1 MNDRRNGDCRIPLS
15 ARVWCED
22 EEVTLYVP
30 AVDVSERGMCVRTGR
45 PLEEGRRVR
54 VGMSGPEG
62 EAVATARVAWSRPT
76 RDTPSAGLHIE
87 EFLRGRDAFER
98 MVKTAR
104 EKNERLVDPEPFDS

>member
-1 MNDRRNGDCRIPLS
+1 MNDRRKGDRRIPLS

-30 AVDVSERGMCVRTGR
+30 AVDVSEGGMCVRTGR

-62 EAVATARVAWSRPT
+62 EAVATARVAWSRPAH
-76 RDTPSAGLHIE
+76 DTPSAGLHIE

-98 MVKTAR
+98 MVKAAR
-104 EKNERLVDPEPFDS
+104 DENEHLIDPEPFDS